1 MKKILFLFLCLLAF
15 TTIGYTQTK
24 GDLIVGTYSQLTG
37 RVVDFSFN
45 PSIGYQLSDNVQ
57 LGASISVNST
67 TTGPTYDWYQLYGK
81 YYPTTN
87 VFKTVKPFA
96 QLGIGISLSDS
107 YNVTNVNVGVTK
119 FLRQDGVLYIEPSV
133 GFAHS
138 DFGGGNRTNSLGVR
152 IGIGLR
158 L

>member
-1 MKKILFLFLCLLAF
+1 MKKFFFLLCLLTL
-15 TTIGYTQTK
+15 TTIDAQTK
-24 GDLIVGTYSQLTG
+24 GDLVVGTYSQLQG

-45 PSIGYQLSDNVQ
+45 PSIGYQVTDNVQ

-67 TTGPTYDWYQLYGK
+67 TTGPTYDWYQVYGK
-81 YYPTTN
+81 YYPTKN

-119 FLRQDGVLYIEPSV
+119 FLKQDGVLYIEPSV
-133 GFAHS
+133 GYAHS